1 MNKYFS
7 LIILLSSLLSF
18 SNNSK
23 KIIVALSLNDC
34 ANYSVVLYQIYEEL
48 KHPEITFI
56 LKSHLEADSLLV
68 NNRTGIYEFEKS
80 KVIYSDT
87 LHKKYS
93 NSIISTI
100 HITKNDE
107 SIYSSPLL
115 KVEMS
120 EFLKYFREENN
131 YCYKNLKNEVKQ
143 IQYDNSLLSFS
154 TELYRWTYYDPN
166 NEIEIIADTN
176 WVKEIYNLYYKNIEK
191 SKAYFEQ
198 YEYVLKSYPNIYPII
213 RRGKKINANE
223 LLFIV
228 NVKFFEKEDNK
239 LDNTI
244 INKDFFVHYNIQEN
258 KIEKIRFINIEDSSI
273 AEKYFINSHS
283 FHIYN
288 DNYIIPIIDH
298 GDTTEESN
306 YLTIFEVNPNDSN
319 EIILKNV
326 IQDKIPNNYIK
337 YEIYYNLHDY
347 RFDKSLALLS
357 YGEYIY
363 DFEKNKKYKI
373 PFSQDEFDKLD
384 NIVSILM
391 SGNQSTAYYIYDIS
405 NQQNSILLL
414 YKDSDKNV
422 KLMEINKANE
432 TVMNDEVL
440 LTPNHSNYNIAGGT
454 YIFDESGDVIYL
466 NKDNCITKLH
476 SYSEN

>member
-34 ANYSVVLYQIYEEL
+34 ANCSVVLYQIYEEL

-68 NNRTGIYEFEKS
+68 NNRTGIYEFDKS

-93 NSIISTI
+93 NGIISSI

-115 KVEMS
+115 NVEMS

-176 WVKEIYNLYYKNIEK
+176 WVKKIYDIYYNDPKK
-191 SKAYFEQ
+191 SDELFRE
-198 YEYVLKSYPNIYPII
+198 YELVLKTYPNIYPII
-213 RRGKKINANE
+213 RRGKKINSNE
-223 LLFIV
+223 LVFIV
-228 NVKFFEKEDNK
+228 NVKFIEKEDNK
-239 LDNTI
+239 I
-244 INKDFFVHYNIQEN
+244 INKDFFVHYNIKEN

-273 AEKYFINSHS
+273 SEKYFINSNS

-288 DNYIIPIIDH
+288 DNYIIPIIDN

-306 YLTIFEVNPNDSN
+306 YLTIFEVNPKNSN

-326 IQDKIPNNYIK
+326 IHDKIPNNYIK
-337 YEIYYNLHDY
+337 YEIYHNLHDY

-373 PFSQDEFDKLD
+373 PFSQNEFDKLD

-405 NQQNSILLL
+405 DQKNSILLL

-422 KLMEINKANE
+422 KLMEINKVNE
-432 TVMNDEVL
+432 TVMNDKIL
-440 LTPNHSNYNIAGGT
+440 SSPNDSNYIKTDGT
-454 YIFDESGDVIYL
+454 YIFDENGDVIYL

-476 SYSEN
+476 SYSEKLH

>member
-34 ANYSVVLYQIYEEL
+34 ANCSVVLYQIYEEL

-68 NNRTGIYEFEKS
+68 NNRTGIYEFDKS

-93 NSIISTI
+93 NGIISSI

-115 KVEMS
+115 NVEMS

-176 WVKEIYNLYYKNIEK
+176 WVKKIYDIYYNDPKK
-191 SKAYFEQ
+191 SDELFRE
-198 YEYVLKSYPNIYPII
+198 YELVLKTYPNIYPII
-213 RRGKKINANE
+213 RRGKKINSNE
-223 LLFIV
+223 LVFIV
-228 NVKFFEKEDNK
+228 NVKFIEKEDNK
-239 LDNTI
+239 I
-244 INKDFFVHYNIQEN
+244 INKDFFVHYNIKEN

-273 AEKYFINSHS
+273 SEKYFINSNS

-288 DNYIIPIIDH
+288 DNYIIPIIDN

-306 YLTIFEVNPNDSN
+306 YLTIFEVNPKNSN

-326 IQDKIPNNYIK
+326 IHDKIPNNYIK
-337 YEIYYNLHDY
+337 YEIYHNLHDY

-373 PFSQDEFDKLD
+373 PFSQNEFDKLD

-405 NQQNSILLL
+405 DQKNSILLL

-422 KLMEINKANE
+422 KLMEINKVNE
-432 TVMNDEVL
+432 TVMNDKIL
-440 LTPNHSNYNIAGGT
+440 SSPNDSNYIKTDGT
-454 YIFDESGDVIYL
+454 YIFDENGDVIYL
-466 NKDNCITKLH
+466 NKDNCITKLY
-476 SYSEN
+476 SYSGK

>member
-34 ANYSVVLYQIYEEL
+34 ANCSVVLYQIYEEL

-93 NSIISTI
+93 NGIISSI

-115 KVEMS
+115 NVEMS

-198 YEYVLKSYPNIYPII
+198 YEYVLKTYPNIYPII

-223 LLFIV
+223 LVFIV
-228 NVKFFEKEDNK
+228 NVKFFEKEDNE
-239 LDNTI
+239 LDNKI
-244 INKDFFVHYNIQEN
+244 INKDFFVHYNIKEN

-273 AEKYFINSHS
+273 AEKYFINSNS

-373 PFSQDEFDKLD
+373 PFSQKEFDKLE

-414 YKDSDKNV
+414 YKDSDKNI
-422 KLMEINKANE
+422 KLLEIEKKNE
-432 TVMNDEVL
+432 KVIQDKTL
-440 LTPNHSNYNIAGGT
+440 LTTKELSEFKFSETFLFNEN
-454 YIFDESGDVIYL
+454 GDVIFI
-466 NKDNCITKLH
+466 NNDNCITKIYTYE
-476 SYSEN
+476 S